1 MLDMLIKGGQVVT
14 PSGVGNWDVGV
25 EGERIVAVA
34 LPGVLPEEGATVID
48 ATGKIVVPGGVEAH
62 AHAAANVQ
70 PGARE
75 TVPGTPNAGPAV
87 HSLGA
92 IWGGTTTVV
101 DFAPVPS
108 EGDLAAGIH
117 SFMNVWQG
125 NAYTDYTTHCI
136 YREGNSPDSI
146 ARFHEL
152 VEAGFPSVKIFTTN
166 IRPPGA
172 EGTSLTP
179 IGRIDTGRLGD
190 LMDQM
195 HRHGGVLAVHGED
208 DELVMYNYLLAQQR
222 GLWDWHNVHLIHSK
236 TVEDL
241 AFRHV
246 VRLAQRTG
254 VGMYFVHVTASDGK
268 DVIAEARASGMP
280 VYGEVLTLALSF
292 EAEQYKEADGMKY
305 HTYPS
310 LKFIEDRDSLWD
322 GVMKG
327 DLSFTATDSSFTTYL
342 DKIAGTN
349 VRDIRGG
356 NVGIEIR
363 MGVNYTEAV
372 VKRRM
377 SLERYVDVTS
387 ANAAKLLGMYPRKG
401 CIAAGSDADFAIIDP
416 SFKKALELSDLHV
429 RDYNP
434 WEGWDVEGWPTTVIL
449 RGKVMVDGGQL
460 LGGPDDGRLILRK
473 VDQSVLNRP
482 AF

>member
-1 MLDMLIKGGQVVT
+1 MVDKIIKGGQVVT
-14 PSGVGNWDVGV
+14 PSGTGV
-25 EGERIVAVA
+25 RDIGIQGEQIVAVT
-34 LPGVLPEEGATVID
+34 LPGVLSEEGATVID
-48 ATGKIVVPGGVEAH
+48 ASGKIVVPGGVEAH

-101 DFAPVPS
+101 DFAPVPN
-108 EGDLAAGIH
+108 EGDLAASVHDYI
-117 SFMNVWQG
+117 NVWQG
-125 NAYTDYTTHCI
+125 NAYTDYSTHCI
-136 YREGNSPDSI
+136 YSNANTPDSI
-146 ARFHEL
+146 ARYKEL
-152 VEAGFPSVKIFTTN
+152 VDAGFPSVKIFTTN

-179 IGRIDTGRLGD
+179 IGKIDTGRLGD
-190 LMDQM
+190 LMDQIG
-195 HRHGGVLAVHGED
+195 RHGGVLAVHGED

-222 GLWDWHNVHLIHSK
+222 GLWDWYNVHLIHSK

-246 VRLAQRTG
+246 VNVAQRTG
-254 VGMYFVHVTASDGK
+254 AGMYFVHVTAKDGL
-268 DVIAEARASGMP
+268 DVISEARAAGMP

-292 EAEQYKEADGMKY
+292 QAEQYKESDGMKY

-310 LKFIEDRDSLWD
+310 LKFEEDQQSLWS
-322 GVMKG
+322 GILKS
-327 DLSFTATDSSFTTYL
+327 DLSLTATDSSFTTYL

-363 MGVNYTEAV
+363 MGVNYTEGV
-372 VKRRM
+372 VNRGM

-387 ANAAKLLGMYPRKG
+387 ANPAKLLGLYPRKG
-401 CIAAGSDADFAIIDP
+401 AIAVGSDADITIMDP
-416 SFKKALELSDLHV
+416 SIDKPLAMADLHV
-429 RDYNP
+429 RDYSP
-434 WEGWDVEGWPTTVIL
+434 WEGWQIKGWPTTVLL
-449 RGKVMVDGGQL
+449 RGKVMVDNGQL
-460 LGGPDDGRLILRK
+460 LGSGADGRLIPRK
-473 VDQSVLNRP
+473 IDPGVLQRP

>member
-25 EGERIVAVA
+25 QGEQIVAVA

-48 ATGKIVVPGGVEAH
+48 ASGKIVVPGGVEAH

-75 TVPGTPNAGPAV
+75 TVSGTPNAGPAV

-92 IWGGTTTVV
+92 IWGGNTTVV
-101 DFAPVPS
+101 DFAPVPT
-108 EGDLAAGIH
+108 EGDLVAGIH
-117 SFMNVWQG
+117 DFINVWQG

-136 YREGNSPDSI
+136 YRESNSPDSI

-152 VEAGFPSVKIFTTN
+152 AEAGFPSVKIFTTN

-179 IGRIDTGRLGD
+179 LGRIDTGRLGD
-190 LMDQM
+190 LMEQM

-208 DELVMYNYLLAQQR
+208 DELVMYNYLMAQQR
-222 GLWDWHNVHLIHSK
+222 GLWDWYNVHLIHSK

-254 VGMYFVHVTASDGK
+254 VGMYFVHVTASDGA
-268 DVIAEARASGMP
+268 DVISEARASGMP

-292 EAEQYKEADGMKY
+292 EAGQYKESDGMKY

-310 LKFIEDRDSLWD
+310 LKLEEDRNVLWD
-322 GVMKG
+322 GIMKG

-342 DKIAGTN
+342 DKIAGYQRPRHPRRQRRH
-349 VRDIRGG
+349 RD
-356 NVGIEIR
+356 
-363 MGVNYTEAV
+363 
-372 VKRRM
+372 
-377 SLERYVDVTS
+377 
-387 ANAAKLLGMYPRKG
+387 P
-401 CIAAGSDADFAIIDP
+401 
-416 SFKKALELSDLHV
+416 
-429 RDYNP
+429 
-434 WEGWDVEGWPTTVIL
+434 
-449 RGKVMVDGGQL
+449 DGGQL
-460 LGGPDDGRLILRK
+460 HRGCGQARHVPGAIRRHYVSQRRQAAGHVSAQRAASPRAAMPTLPSSTPSSRRRWSFPTCTCGTTTPGRGGTSRVGP
-473 VDQSVLNRP
+473 P
-482 AF
+482 P

>member
-14 PSGVGNWDVGV
+14 PSGAGNWDVGV
-25 EGERIVAVA
+25 QGERIVAVA
-34 LPGVLPEEGATVID
+34 LPGVLPEEGATVVD
-48 ATGKIVVPGGVEAH
+48 ATGRIVVPGGVEAH
-62 AHAAANVQ
+62 IHAAANVQ

-75 TVPGTPNAGPAV
+75 TVPGMPNAGPAV

-101 DFAPVPS
+101 DFAPVPN

-117 SFMNVWQG
+117 DYMGVWQG

-136 YREGNSPDSI
+136 YRNSNTPDSI

-152 VEAGFPSVKIFTTN
+152 PEAGFPSVKIFTTN
-166 IRPPGA
+166 IRPPDA

-190 LMDQM
+190 LMEQM

-208 DELVMYNYLLAQQR
+208 DELVMYNYLLAHER
-222 GLWDWHNVHLIHSK
+222 GMWDWHNVHLIHSK
-236 TVEDL
+236 DVEDL

-246 VRLAQRTG
+246 VRLARRKE

-268 DVIAEARASGMP
+268 DVIAEARSEGLP

-292 EAEQYKEADGMKY
+292 EAEQYKESDGMKY

-310 LKFIEDRDSLWD
+310 LKFDQDRTALWD
-322 GVMKG
+322 GIMGG

-342 DKIAGTN
+342 DKISGTN

-363 MGVNYTEAV
+363 MGVNYSEAV
-372 VKRRM
+372 VKRGM
-377 SLERYVDVTS
+377 SLDRYVDITS
-387 ANAAKLLGMYPRKG
+387 ANASKLLGLYPRKG
-401 CIAAGSDADFAIIDP
+401 CIAAGSDADFCIIDP
-416 SFKKALELSDLHV
+416 AFRKPLELSDLHV
-429 RDYNP
+429 RDYSP
-434 WEGWDVEGWPTTVIL
+434 WEGWEVEGWPTTVIL
-449 RGKVMVDGGQL
+449 RGKVMVEGGQL

>member
-25 EGERIVAVA
+25 QGEQIVAVA
-34 LPGVLPEEGATVID
+34 LPGVLSEEGATVID
-48 ATGKIVVPGGVEAH
+48 ATGRIVVPGGVEAH

-117 SFMNVWQG
+117 DFMNVWQG

-179 IGRIDTGRLGD
+179 LGRIDTGRLGD
-190 LMDQM
+190 LMEQM

-208 DELVMYNYLLAQQR
+208 DELVMYNYLMAQQR

-236 TVEDL
+236 T
-241 AFRHV
+241 
-246 VRLAQRTG
+246 G
-254 VGMYFVHVTASDGK
+254 
-268 DVIAEARASGMP
+268 
-280 VYGEVLTLALSF
+280 
-292 EAEQYKEADGMKY
+292 
-305 HTYPS
+305 
-310 LKFIEDRDSLWD
+310 
-322 GVMKG
+322 
-327 DLSFTATDSSFTTYL
+327 
-342 DKIAGTN
+342 
-349 VRDIRGG
+349 RGPG
-356 NVGIEIR
+356 
-363 MGVNYTEAV
+363 
-372 VKRRM
+372 
-377 SLERYVDVTS
+377 LP
-387 ANAAKLLGMYPRKG
+387 PRG
-401 CIAAGSDADFAIIDP
+401 AAG
-416 SFKKALELSDLHV
+416 
-429 RDYNP
+429 
-434 WEGWDVEGWPTTVIL
+434 
-449 RGKVMVDGGQL
+449 
-460 LGGPDDGRLILRK
+460 
-473 VDQSVLNRP
+473 P
-482 AF
+482 AAPASACTSSTSLPATART